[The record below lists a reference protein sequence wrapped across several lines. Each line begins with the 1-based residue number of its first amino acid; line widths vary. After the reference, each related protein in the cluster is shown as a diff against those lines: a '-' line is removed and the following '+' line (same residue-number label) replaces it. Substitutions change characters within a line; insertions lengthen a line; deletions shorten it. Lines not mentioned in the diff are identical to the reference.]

1 MKRGGAGVDGVLGVE
16 AAASVCGGTCFGCPT
31 VGDAGSCRLLE
42 GDVLV

>member
-1 MKRGGAGVDGVLGVE
+1 MGCWALKLTP